1 MFRGSAKEDSL
12 IDKKKKDFD
21 MQYRASLD
29 DVLRALFDYIFLKD
43 KQDSSVIKS
52 NNDFFEYQALLAS
65 IFYSKSYPATDKFPE
80 MNKRDFCKV
89 LEDAK
94 ILRLPKQEE
103 KKADAKAKGGKD
115 SKKNVKLEE
124 TAAEETKDKP
134 PEILFQNEDV
144 MEIIKPIQCF
154 DDMLDY
160 YNFLEA
166 LWRVAWNYPFTK
178 EELQV
183 YSTIDK
189 KFRWMMEHL
198 NAHFRE
204 GIKDYDQY
212 LKEKEQRTTYQPRM
226 VVPDEEEDMTDD
238 DDD

>member
-1 MFRGSAKEDSL
+1 MFRGSSKEDSL

-29 DVLRALFDYIFLKD
+29 DVLRALFDYMFLKD
-43 KQDSSVIKS
+43 KQDSIKS
-52 NNDFFEYQALLAS
+52 NMDFFEYQVLLAS
-65 IFYSKSYPATDKFPE
+65 IFHNRSNPAAEKFPE
-80 MNKRDFCKV
+80 MSKDTFCKV

-103 KKADAKAKGGKD
+103 KKAAPAKGGKD
-115 SKKNVKLEE
+115 SKKQVKEE
-124 TAAEETKDKP
+124 VQQAEETKDKL
-134 PEILFQNEDV
+134 PEILFIQDDV
-144 MEIIKPIQCF
+144 KDIIKPIHCF

-166 LWRVAWNYPFTK
+166 LWRVAWHFPFSK
-178 EELQV
+178 DELQV
-183 YSTIDK
+183 YSTIEK
-189 KFRWMMEHL
+189 KFKWMMEML
-198 NAHFRE
+198 NAQYKNE
-204 GIKDYDQY
+204 IKDYDLY
-212 LKEKEQRTTYQPRM
+212 LKEKESRGPYQPRT